1 MNKKPQRYCKRCGIK
16 VGKGKSYCPN
26 CRNHHS
32 QREERKKQNEEWKKQ
47 REKWKKQKEELKK
60 QREEWKKQSSFISN
74 QIKRSQK

>member
-47 REKWKKQKEELKK
+47 
-60 QREEWKKQSSFISN
+60 SSFISN
-74 QIKRSQK
+74 QR